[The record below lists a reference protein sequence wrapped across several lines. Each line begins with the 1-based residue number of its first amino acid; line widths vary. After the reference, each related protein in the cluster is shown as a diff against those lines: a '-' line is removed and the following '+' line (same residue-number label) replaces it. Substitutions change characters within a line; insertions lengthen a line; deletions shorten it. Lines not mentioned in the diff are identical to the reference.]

1 MQSAE
6 KLLRNDLR
14 GELRAF
20 LLNCEL
26 AMQDW
31 QLPSSVAERLH
42 AMQGLAEE
50 MRGKF
55 GVDSPGAAAADRN
68 TPPPRR
74 LGTAAGT
81 N

>member
-1 MQSAE
+1 MQSVA

-14 GELRAF
+14 GEPTAF

-26 AMQDW
+26 AMQDR
-31 QLPSSVAERLH
+31 QLPPGVAEKFHVL
-42 AMQGLAEE
+42 QGLAEE
-50 MRGKF
+50 MKGKF
-55 GVDSPGAAAADRN
+55 GVDSPGAAAAGRN
-68 TPPPRR
+68 MPPPRR